1 MNRKQIITHPVVA
14 MGGGGEEDKVKGI
27 RFLYLSQE
35 DVVSLHLSWQEIID
49 RVELALREHGEKTVE
64 NPPKPGVHSKS
75 NSFIH
80 AMPAYLKKM
89 NAIGIKW
96 VSGYPD
102 NYKAGIPSITGL
114 LVLNC
119 PETGKV
125 LAVMDCRWITAV
137 RTAAVTAVT
146 VKRFARRDSRVLGI
160 VGAGVQGLMN
170 YIVLAKHFPSLETCK
185 IFDIRAE
192 AMDSMIGEVG
202 DRYATKIVRTAS
214 VQEAVSDSDI
224 VITCTQ
230 KLAKPIVKRQWLKR
244 GVLALPLES
253 NRAWEDEALFS
264 LDKFVIDDLEQGRL
278 YQQGGAFAGGIPPV
292 YAETGE
298 VVAGLMKGRVDDDE
312 SIMVINIG
320 LACEDIS
327 LGTYVYEKARRKGIG
342 MDLSLMREGRIAL
355 PD

>member
-1 MNRKQIITHPVVA
+1 V
-14 MGGGGEEDKVKGI
+14 EEI

-35 DVVSLHLSWQEIID
+35 DIVSLHLSWQEIIG
-49 RVELALREHGEKTVE
+49 RVELGLREHGEKTVE
-64 NPPKPGVHSKS
+64 NPPKPGVHSKG

-80 AMPAYLKKM
+80 AMPAYLKKS
-89 NAIGIKW
+89 NAIGMKW

-102 NYKAGIPSITGL
+102 NQKVGIPSITGL

-119 PETGKV
+119 PQTGKV

-137 RTAAVTAVT
+137 RTAAVTALT
-146 VKRFARRDSRVLGI
+146 VQHFARREARVLGI

-170 YIVLAKHFPSLETCK
+170 YTVLTKLFPSLETCK
-185 IFDIRAE
+185 IFDIKAE
-192 AMDSMIGEVG
+192 AMGSMIEAAGS
-202 DRYATKIVRTAS
+202 RNATKIVRTAS
-214 VQEAVSDSDI
+214 AQEAVSGSDI

-230 KLAKPIVKRQWLKR
+230 KLAKPIVKHQWLKR

-253 NRAWEDEALFS
+253 NRAWEDEALFGV
-264 LDKFVIDDLEQGRL
+264 DKFVIDDFAQGRL
-278 YQQGGAFAGGIPPV
+278 YQQGGAFAGGIPSV

-298 VVAGLMKGRVDDDE
+298 VVAGLKKGREHDDE

-327 LGTYVYEKARRKGIG
+327 LGTYVYEKARSKGIG
-342 MDLSLMREGRIAL
+342 SDLSLMREERLAL

>member
-1 MNRKQIITHPVVA
+1 M
-14 MGGGGEEDKVKGI
+14 EEI

-49 RVELALREHGEKTVE
+49 RVELALREHGEKAVE

-102 NYKAGIPSITGL
+102 NPKVGIPSITGL

-119 PETGKV
+119 PQTGKV

-146 VKRFARRDSRVLGI
+146 VKHFARQDSGVLGI

-170 YIVLAKHFPSLETCK
+170 YTVLAKHFPSLETCK
-185 IFDIRAE
+185 IFDIKAE
-192 AMDSMIGEVG
+192 AMASMIGEVG
-202 DRYATKIVRTAS
+202 GRYAMKIVQTAS
-214 VQEAVSDSDI
+214 VQEAISDSDI

-230 KLAKPIVKRQWLKR
+230 KLTKPIVRRQWLKR

-253 NRAWEDEALFS
+253 NRAWEDEALFGV
-264 LDKFVIDDLEQGRL
+264 DKFVIDDLEQGRL
-278 YQQGGAFAGGIPPV
+278 YQKDGAFAGGIPQI

-298 VVAGLMKGRVDDDE
+298 VVAGLKKGREHDDE

-342 MDLSLMREGRIAL
+342 RKLPLMREGCVAL

>member
-1 MNRKQIITHPVVA
+1 M
-14 MGGGGEEDKVKGI
+14 EEI

-35 DVVSLHLSWQEIID
+35 DIVSLHLSWQEVIN

-64 NPPKPGVHSKS
+64 NPPKPGVHSKG

-80 AMPAYLKKM
+80 AMPAYLKKL
-89 NAIGIKW
+89 NAIGMKW

-102 NYKAGIPSITGL
+102 NQKVGIPSITGL

-119 PETGKV
+119 PQTGKV

-146 VKRFARRDSRVLGI
+146 VKSFARRDSKVLGI

-170 YIVLAKHFPSLETCK
+170 YSVLAKHFPSLQTCK
-185 IFDIRAE
+185 IFDIKAE
-192 AMDSMIGEVG
+192 AMASMIAEVSG
-202 DRYATKIVRTAS
+202 RFATKIVPTAS

-253 NRAWEDEALFS
+253 NRAWEDEALFGM
-264 LDKFVIDDLEQGRL
+264 DKFVIDDLEQGRL

-298 VVAGLMKGRVDDDE
+298 VVAGLKKGREDDGE
-312 SIMVINIG
+312 SIMAINIG

-327 LGTYVYEKARRKGIG
+327 LGTYVYEKARSRGIG
-342 MDLSLMREGRIAL
+342 RDLSLMREDRLPL

>member
-1 MNRKQIITHPVVA
+1 M
-14 MGGGGEEDKVKGI
+14 EEI

-35 DVVSLHLSWQEIID
+35 DIVLLRLSWKEIID

-64 NPPKPGVHSKS
+64 NPPKPGVHSKG

-80 AMPAYLKKM
+80 AMPAYLKKL
-89 NAIGIKW
+89 NAIGMKW

-102 NYKAGIPSITGL
+102 NQKVGIPSITGL

-119 PETGKV
+119 PQTGKV
-125 LAVMDCRWITAV
+125 LTVMDCRWITAV

-146 VKRFARRDSRVLGI
+146 VKSFARRDSKVLGI

-170 YIVLAKHFPSLETCK
+170 YSVLAKHFPSLQTCK
-185 IFDIRAE
+185 IFDIKAE
-192 AMDSMIGEVG
+192 AMASMIAEVSG
-202 DRYATKIVRTAS
+202 RFATKIVPTAS

-224 VITCTQ
+224 VITCTK

-253 NRAWEDEALFS
+253 NRAWEDEALFGM
-264 LDKFVIDDLEQGRL
+264 DKFVIDDFEQGRL
-278 YQQGGAFAGGIPPV
+278 YKQGGAFAGGIPPV

-298 VVAGLMKGRVDDDE
+298 VVAGLKKGREDDDE

-327 LGTYVYEKARRKGIG
+327 LGTYVYEKGRSRGIG
-342 MDLSLMREGRIAL
+342 RDLSLMREDRLPL

>member
-1 MNRKQIITHPVVA
+1 MD
-14 MGGGGEEDKVKGI
+14 EI

-35 DVVSLHLSWQEIID
+35 DVMSLHLSWQEIID

-89 NAIGIKW
+89 NAMGIKW

-102 NYKAGIPSITGL
+102 NYKVGLPSITGL
-114 LVLNC
+114 IVLNC
-119 PETGKV
+119 PETGRV

-137 RTAAVTAVT
+137 RTAAVTALT
-146 VKRFARRDSRVLGI
+146 VKYFARRNSRVLGI

-170 YIVLAKHFPSLETCK
+170 YTILARYFPSLEICK
-185 IFDIRAE
+185 VFDIRPE
-192 AMDSMIGEVG
+192 AIASMIEKVG
-202 DRYATKIVRTAS
+202 GRYATKIVQTAS
-214 VQEAVSDSDI
+214 VQEAVNDSDI

-230 KLAKPIVKRQWLKR
+230 KLAKPIVRRQWLKR
-244 GVLALPLES
+244 GVLALPLEA
-253 NRAWEDEALFS
+253 NRAWDDEALFS
-264 LDKFVIDDLEQGRL
+264 MDKFVIDDLEQGRL
-278 YQQGGAFAGGIPPV
+278 YQQGGAFAGGIPQI

-298 VVAGLMKGRVDDDE
+298 VVAGLKKGREHDDE

-327 LGTYVYEKARRKGIG
+327 LGTYAYEKARSRGIG
-342 MDLSLMREGRIAL
+342 TELSLMQQESLAL